1 MTACLIYS
9 TWPDAGSA
17 QACAAQLI
25 DAQVAAC
32 VTVLPVAH
40 STFRW
45 GGKVQQTQEAVML
58 VKTDKTRAG
67 PAREALLAA
76 HPYDLPCILAFD
88 VNDEGSNTE
97 FLQWIATE
105 TTPAG

>member
-1 MTACLIYS
+1 
-9 TWPDAGSA
+9 
-17 QACAAQLI
+17 
-25 DAQVAAC
+25 
-32 VTVLPVAH
+32 
-40 STFRW
+40 
-45 GGKVQQTQEAVML
+45 ML